1 MMSLN
6 NISKGRNNQKI
17 FLVLLQIGIITS
29 AISVSISQLFLGLAF
44 LLFLFDPK
52 RRSRIQP
59 SPIVI
64 TTLLLFSAYFV
75 SIIWNYWGMALD
87 TNTLQV
93 IKQSEFKD
101 LLLFLSFFLTATLS
115 REEIGKVKTAFIVLI
130 IILGITGFFS
140 IFSIYRFTYLF
151 NSLFRTVTSWQF
163 QHHYGEI
170 GGVNIY
176 LPIGLMNTHLTF
188 GGLLM
193 FFTPFL
199 LFKFWESIFEKKSI
213 LLKILEF
220 FLLSCF
226 FMVVLL
232 NNARSSIFGSGV
244 GILFGI
250 MVVIFIKKGITFKK
264 ILKFFVVP
272 TIILSVIVMSLS
284 FSTALRKTILPLLGS
299 EKHTDSG
306 RTFIWDSTFYLIEKS
321 PLLGVGPGRYSSQIN
336 TSRKERSEKN
346 QKLLYFYEVTQR
358 GHSHNDYFHIAA
370 ISGIGSVFFYLGIL
384 YFIIAKIL
392 EKSENLEDTALYYGL
407 VGFFFAGLFQ
417 CYFQDDEVVLVFWYL
432 AGFLF
437 NPLEEE
443 KKV

>member
-1 MMSLN
+1 MSFN
-6 NISKGRNNQKI
+6 NISKSRNNQKI
-17 FLVLLQIGIITS
+17 FLVLLQIGIITT
-29 AISVSISQLFLGLAF
+29 AISVSISQFFLGLAF
-44 LLFLFDPK
+44 VFFLFDPE
-52 RRSRIQP
+52 RRRRVQF
-59 SPIVI
+59 SPLVV
-64 TTLLLFSAYFV
+64 TTLLFFGVYFI
-75 SIIWNYWGMALD
+75 SIIWNYWGVALD
-87 TNTLQV
+87 TNTLLQ

-101 LLLFLSFFLTATLS
+101 LLLFLSFFLTATLTQ
-115 REEIGKVKTAFIVLI
+115 EEMGKAKRAFIVLL
-130 IILGITGFFS
+130 IILGITGFLS

-151 NSLFRTVTSWQF
+151 NSLFRTVSSWKF

-199 LFKFWESIFEKKSI
+199 LIKFWESIFEKKSF
-213 LLKILEF
+213 LLKIFEF
-220 FLLSCF
+220 LLLSCF
-226 FMVVLL
+226 FLVVLL

-250 MVVIFIKKGITFKK
+250 ILIIFIKKEISLKK
-264 ILKFFVVP
+264 ILKYSVVL
-272 TIILSVIVMSLS
+272 IFILSVVVISLS

-306 RTFIWDSTFYLIEKS
+306 RTFIWDSTFFLIEKS

-336 TSRKERSEKN
+336 ISRKERSEKN

-370 ISGIGSVFFYLGIL
+370 VSGIINVIFYLGIL
-384 YFIIAKIL
+384 YFIIVKMI
-392 EKSENLEDTALYYGL
+392 EKSINLEDTALYYGL

-437 NPLEEE
+437 NPSKEE